1 MDSNYKILGEY
12 IEPITNR
19 NTDLTYGEED
29 VRGISNTK
37 EIMQTKARMG
47 YTDLKNF
54 YVIKPGEFIFNPR
67 TSRNGEKIGV
77 VYNNTHQTYIFSFNN
92 IGFKIKNTAL
102 NKLFPEYLFLL
113 FNNPEFDRYARY
125 NSWGSATELF
135 TWKDMCETSFNLPSL
150 EEQKKIVREYQV
162 IEKRLEILNKFNENL
177 EKYNVLYFQK
187 QIELQKNNCNYLTLK
202 NLCTIKGG
210 KRLPQGRELS
220 VNPTKHP
227 YIRVRDL
234 NNSIVTQ
241 LNSQYEYLRED
252 VYEKLKN
259 YIVKKNDIIIS
270 IVGTIGLTAIVGDTL
285 DGANLTENCVK
296 LTDFNNISPF
306 YILLFLRTND
316 GKMAINNEIVGAV
329 QAKLP
334 IKNVQEIKIP
344 IIQEDNM
351 NKINK
356 LSAKIFSIISN
367 VQLEI
372 DRLKVIQNK
381 ILKSVY

>member
-1 MDSNYKILGEY
+1 MALNYKILGEY

-19 NTDLTYGEED
+19 NTDLIYSEED

-102 NKLFPEYLFLL
+102 NELFPEYLFLL

-135 TWKDMCETSFNLPSL
+135 TWKDMCETCFNLPSL

-187 QIELQKNNCNYLTLK
+187 QIEFQKNNCNYATLK

-220 VNPTKHP
+220 VKPTKHP

-241 LNSQYEYLRED
+241 LNSQYEYLQED

-344 IIQEDNM
+344 IIPEDNM

-367 VQLEI
+367 VQLEV
-372 DRLKVIQNK
+372 DRLEVIQNK